1 MKFKNLISSLLVE
14 ASKKDIL
21 TNKLGVKDDQA
32 EALSRIAGP
41 LSVFF
46 AYKILEM
53 YEEEYYDTTERAKEI
68 INRDKISIQQRM
80 GLVNGSNS
88 FSRERDKMRGI
99 MDWVR
104 VALAGNVKPYQE
116 LTFKQLYDES
126 ERWHESL
133 GIGDSKIDYIEENP
147 IILDY
152 RKNDEGYYW
161 VDLGTGNC
169 PDEAE
174 RMGHCGSTRGN
185 LYSLRS
191 FRNIENNHTLN
202 RSHLTASI
210 DGNGNLLQLKGP
222 KNSKPSKELHPLILQ
237 LLYTKKDENY
247 LIYGFGYEYNSSYD
261 FKLSD
266 LTDDEVKKIYGD
278 RPELFDGRQEK
289 KLLRS
294 LGLVDSVKT
303 DYKFTLTIPVKYASD
318 YIRGELKDIVSDILI
333 GDTWQYWDNYQ
344 YADWEASIQYH
355 IDEENTQKIINML
368 RNSEGFDEE
377 LSLVDLI
384 KECDETEEIRSALRS
399 ATNDAEAQDYESHLY
414 KELESA
420 FQELGDVMSMNDEG
434 VVIDVDLESLI
445 SSNNIDDE
453 TIDEITE
460 RCEDNSSN
468 AECMFEELLAEGHIE
483 KPRFDVDSRWYPSID
498 NNNFNEIL
506 NDRLNEI

>member
-21 TNKLGVKDDQA
+21 INKLGVNEYNA
-32 EALSRIAGP
+32 NALSEVAGP

-46 AYKILEM
+46 AYKILEK
-53 YEEEYYDTTERAKEI
+53 YEKNAGRDISKDIKE
-68 INRDKISIQQRM
+68 RM

-88 FSRERDKMRGI
+88 FIRERDKLRGI

-104 VALAGNVKPYQE
+104 VGLAGNVKPYQE
-116 LTFKQLYDES
+116 LTFDELYDES
-126 ERWHESL
+126 EIWHESL

-147 IILDY
+147 IILDF
-152 RKNDEGYYW
+152 RKGNEGYYW
-161 VDLGTGNC
+161 ADLGVGKC

-174 RMGHCGSTRGN
+174 RMGHCGTTRGN

-202 RSHLTASI
+202 TSHLTASV
-210 DGNGNLLQLKGP
+210 DGSGDLLQLKGP
-222 KNSKPSKELHPLILQ
+222 KNTKPPKELHPLILP
-237 LLYTKKDENY
+237 LLYVKKGEKY
-247 LIYGFGYEYNSSYD
+247 LIYSFGYEYNSPND

-266 LTDDEVKKIYGD
+266 LTDDEVKKIYSD

-294 LGLVDSVKT
+294 LGLIDSVKT

-318 YIRGELKDIVSDILI
+318 YIRGELKDTVSDILM

-368 RNSEGFDEE
+368 RNSEGFDET
-377 LSLVDLI
+377 LSLADLI
-384 KECDETEEIRSALRS
+384 RECDDTEEIRSALRS

-414 KELESA
+414 RELESS
-420 FQELGDVMSMNDEG
+420 FQELGEVISMNDEG
-434 VVIDVDLESLI
+434 VVIDVDLEALI

-453 TIDEITE
+453 TIDEIAE
-460 RCEDNSSN
+460 RCDDNFSN
-468 AECMFEELLAEGHIE
+468 AECMFEELLSEGYIE